1 MEIIGE
7 RGPFARFAA
16 QALSSERFMLFDVG
30 CSGGIDGI
38 WRLFGDRLSSFG
50 FDPSVAEIA
59 RLRGLEPSPQI
70 AYEAAFVG
78 VPDDHPIRLRR
89 GRRPFTERNPWNRL
103 TAARTVEIRADEIK
117 AASEREKMQLNVWGA
132 TELTT
137 APTVFLPEFI
147 TQRGIG
153 SIDFIK
159 IDIDSCDYDVLQS
172 LGDDLASRQVLGL
185 GLEVNFYGSDND
197 TDHTFHNTDRF
208 MRAHGF
214 ELFGLT
220 ARSYSVAGL
229 PHRFAHAFPAQAEA
243 GRPYQGD
250 ALYLRDVCAPEMAH
264 LGASLSPEKLV
275 KLAILYSIAGL
286 ADQAAELL
294 LAFRDR
300 IAPILDID
308 KGLDLLVSETSIGRE
323 RGWSYKEL
331 IAAYERDDR
340 AFYER
345 PAPPQPEPIILRD
358 ESAVRELEIA
368 RETNRALQAEL
379 QASREWTAQL
389 DARLIKACDELTAIH
404 HSRRFRIATRFAHLA
419 QKLRRMVGR

>member
-1 MEIIGE
+1 MEIIGQ
-7 RGPFARFAA
+7 RGSFAPYAA
-16 QALSSERFMLFDVG
+16 QALSSERFVLFDVG

-38 WRLFGDRLSSFG
+38 WQLFGDKLSSFG

-59 RLRGLEPSPQI
+59 RLRALEPSPQI
-70 AYEAAFVG
+70 VYEAAFVG
-78 VPDDHPIRLRR
+78 VPEDHPVRLRR
-89 GRRPFTERNPWNRL
+89 GGRPFTERNPWNRL
-103 TAARTVEIRADEIK
+103 TAARTVEIMAEQIK
-117 AASEREKMQLNVWGA
+117 ASSEREKMQLNVWRD

-137 APTVFLPEFI
+137 APTVFLPEYI
-147 TQRGIG
+147 SKRGVD

-185 GLEVNFYGSDND
+185 GLEVNFYGADND

-229 PHRFAHAFPAQAEA
+229 PHRFAHDFPAQAVA

-264 LGASLSPEKLV
+264 LGPTLSPEKLV
-275 KLAILYSIAGL
+275 KLAILFSIAGL
-286 ADQAAELL
+286 SDQAAELL

-300 IAPILDID
+300 LSPILNID
-308 KGLDLLVSETSIGRE
+308 NALDLLVSETSIGQE

-331 IAAYERDDR
+331 IAAYERNDR
-340 AFYER
+340 VFYER
-345 PAPPQPEPIILRD
+345 PALPSQPGIGSN
-358 ESAVRELEIA
+358 ESAEQEA
-368 RETNRALQAEL
+368 TRALQAEL
-379 QASREWTAQL
+379 DECRAWTAHL
-389 DARLIKACDELTAIH
+389 DARLIKACDELKALH
-404 HSRRFRIATRFAHLA
+404 HSKRYRIATRIAHLA
-419 QKLRRMVGR
+419 QRLRRMIGR